1 MPVATTKIPLNDS
14 TFKTQ
19 ARAMDIRELSKEE
32 LESLKENDPFM
43 YYSIPGIRMAT
54 IFGKDINA
62 SDKGALCLHVSDGQ
76 QEPAFKKA
84 KTASRKSTT
93 MVPRQTRISFEAP
106 MNLGCLF
113 VDNEVDEEDDEFDVL
128 DALIM
133 HLHKWWVAL
142 IRENEL
148 MTL

>member
-1 MPVATTKIPLNDS
+1 MKIPLKDP
-14 TFKTQ
+14 TVKTQ
-19 ARAMDIRELSKEE
+19 ARAMDIKELSKEE
-32 LESLKENDPFM
+32 LESLKEDDPFM

-62 SDKGALCLHVSDGQ
+62 SDKGALCLHHVSDGQ
-76 QEPAFKKA
+76 PEPAFKRA
-84 KTASRKSTT
+84 KTASSKSTT
-93 MVPRQTRISFEAP
+93 TVIRQTRISFEAP

-133 HLHKWWVAL
+133 HLHK
-142 IRENEL
+142 
-148 MTL
+148 

>member
-1 MPVATTKIPLNDS
+1 MKIPLKDS
-14 TFKTQ
+14 AVKTQ
-19 ARAMDIRELSKEE
+19 ARAMDIKELSKEE

-62 SDKGALCLHVSDGQ
+62 SDKGALCLHHVSDGQ

-93 MVPRQTRISFEAP
+93 MVPRQTRKSFEAP
-106 MNLGCLF
+106 MDLGCLL

-133 HLHKWWVAL
+133 HLLK
-142 IRENEL
+142 
-148 MTL
+148 